1 MPEAKK
7 KRRKSQKQRRAMRR
21 YAIVLTALVAVIA
34 VLTGMTIAGRVNR
47 ADPLDVQPSDIR
59 DDGSLRV
66 YLKSLA
72 RPDALG
78 LTLDGTYTVES
89 DAGFRFARGTEL
101 TVAVSESDLLLS
113 VGGLTIDMGPSFT
126 LTRHAAED
134 GSETNGLYIHE
145 SERDALYAGDLK
157 LVNSGQGIDAYLTIP
172 IEDYLYGVVAY
183 EMSDS
188 FPLEAL
194 KAQAIAART
203 YAMRAKW
210 NAGSREYDVVDTTAD
225 QVYKG
230 YDPIY
235 TRVIQAVNETRGVVG
250 MANGTFA
257 GCYYTA
263 SNGGQVASAKQIWGG
278 SGAEYIEMKDDPYDL
293 ENPSSVVKRARVER
307 KIAADSELARALAE
321 AASEQLATMGLSD
334 DYGDIRIDEITSITP
349 ADPDC
354 EGSRMYSAMEF
365 KMKLSG
371 RRWQEVAEATPPEA
385 TIGEASPAAAA
396 PTPALTTTPIA
407 WDAPAAPTASPE
419 PTKPVPV
426 LGEFEP
432 LADEITV
439 KIRTYGVLETM
450 LNLSINKTDVEIFSV
465 EADDTGFTICSRRF
479 GHGVGMSQRGAQTM
493 AGAYEKTAE
502 DILAFYY
509 PGMALYRIDW
519 QEKALTKIAALPES
533 VGRARAKPT
542 PKPTQAPLPALKSGE
557 WYATVQLET
566 ASSSLNVREQ
576 PGTTARILGTLSKGD
591 RVIVVRDA
599 GDGWYEIR
607 TVELSGYVKGDYIR
621 KE

>member
-1 MPEAKK
+1 MPKMK
-7 KRRKSQKQRRAMRR
+7 NKRRKSQKQRRAMRR
-21 YAIVLTALVAVIA
+21 YAVVLTVLVAIIA
-34 VLTGMTIAGRVNR
+34 VLTGMTISDRNR
-47 ADPLDVQPSDIR
+47 ADPLDALPSDIR
-59 DDGSLRV
+59 DDGLLRV

-78 LTLDGTYTVES
+78 LTLDGVYTVES

-101 TVAVSESDLLLS
+101 TVAVNKSSLLLS
-113 VGGLTIDMGPSFT
+113 AGGLTIDMGPSFT
-126 LTRHAAED
+126 LTRHAPED
-134 GSETNGLYIHE
+134 GIEANGLYIHE
-145 SERDALYAGDLK
+145 SEKDALYAGDLK
-157 LVNSGQGIDAYLTIP
+157 LVNSGQGIDAYLTIQV
-172 IEDYLYGVVAY
+172 EDYLYGVVAY

-194 KAQAIAART
+194 KAQAVAART

-230 YDPIY
+230 FDPIY
-235 TRVIQAVNETRGVVG
+235 TRVIQAVDETCGIVG

-263 SNGGQVASAKQIWGG
+263 SNGGQVASAAQIWGG

-307 KIAADSELARALAE
+307 KPAADSELTRALAE
-321 AASEQLATMGLSD
+321 AASEPLATMGLSD
-334 DYGDIRIDEITSITP
+334 DYGDIRIDEILSITP
-349 ADPDC
+349 IDPDC

-371 RRWQEVAEATPPEA
+371 RRWQEPPAATPAEATPDA
-385 TIGEASPAAAA
+385 VQTAA
-396 PTPALTTTPIA
+396 PIA
-407 WDAPAAPTASPE
+407 WDASAAQATSSE
-419 PTKPVPV
+419 PTTSVPV
-426 LGEFEP
+426 LGDFEE
-432 LADEITV
+432 LAEEVTV
-439 KIRTYGVLETM
+439 KIRTYGVLEAM

-465 EADDTGFTICSRRF
+465 EADDSGFTICSRRF

-493 AGAYEKTAE
+493 AGAYGKTAE
-502 DILAFYY
+502 DILTFYY
-509 PGMALYRIDW
+509 PGMMLYRIDW
-519 QEKALTKIAALPES
+519 QEKTLTKIEALPES
-533 VGRARAKPT
+533 VGHARAKPT
-542 PKPTQAPLPALKSGE
+542 PKPTQAPLPALKRGE
-557 WYATVQLET
+557 WYASVDLET

-599 GDGWYEIR
+599 GDGWYEIQ
-607 TVELSGYVKGDYIR
+607 TVELSGYVKGDYIK

>member
-1 MPEAKK
+1 MPETKR
-7 KRRKSQKQRRAMRR
+7 KRRKSQKQRRAMKC

-47 ADPLDVQPSDIR
+47 ADPLDALPSDVR

-78 LTLDGTYTVES
+78 LTLDGVYTVES

-101 TVAVSESDLLLS
+101 TVAVSKGNLLLTA
-113 VGGLTIDMGPSFT
+113 GGLTIDMGPSFT
-126 LTRHAAED
+126 LTRHAPED
-134 GSETNGLYIHE
+134 GNETNGLYIHE
-145 SERDALYAGDLK
+145 SEKDALYAGDLR
-157 LVNSGQGIDAYLTIP
+157 LVNSGQGIDAYLTIQV
-172 IEDYLYGVVAY
+172 EDYLYGVVAY

-194 KAQAIAART
+194 KAQAVAART

-235 TRVIQAVNETRGVVG
+235 TRVIQAVDETRGIVG

-263 SNGGQVASAKQIWGG
+263 SNGGQIASAKQIWGG
-278 SGAEYIEMKDDPYDL
+278 TGAEYIEMKDDPYDL

-307 KIAADSELARALAE
+307 KPEADGELTRALAE

-349 ADPDC
+349 VDPDC

-371 RRWQEVAEATPPEA
+371 RRWQEVAVATPAEATPD
-385 TIGEASPAAAA
+385 AAQ
-396 PTPALTTTPIA
+396 TTTPIP
-407 WDAPAAPTASPE
+407 WDAPAAPTASPA
-419 PTKPVPV
+419 PTKPAPV
-426 LGEFEP
+426 LGDFEA
-432 LADEITV
+432 LADEVTV

-493 AGAYEKTAE
+493 AGAYGKTAE
-502 DILAFYY
+502 DILTFYY

-519 QEKALTKIAALPES
+519 QEKALTRIEALPES
-533 VGRARAKPT
+533 VGHARAKPT

-557 WYATVQLET
+557 RYAKVDLET

-576 PGTTARILGTLSKGD
+576 PGTTARIIGTLSKGD

>member
-1 MPEAKK
+1 MPETKK
-7 KRRKSQKQRRAMRR
+7 KRKRSQKQRRAMKR
-21 YAIVLTALVAVIA
+21 YAVVLTALVAVIA

-47 ADPLDVQPSDIR
+47 ADPLDALPSDIR

-78 LTLDGTYTVES
+78 LTLDGIYTVES

-101 TVAVSESDLLLS
+101 TVAVNRNNLLLS
-113 VGGLTIDMGPSFT
+113 TGGLTIDMGPSFT
-126 LTRHAAED
+126 LTRHAPED
-134 GSETNGLYIHE
+134 GNNTNGLYIHE
-145 SERDALYAGDLK
+145 SERDALYAGDLR
-157 LVNSGQGIDAYLTIP
+157 LVNSGQGIDAYLTISM
-172 IEDYLYGVVAY
+172 EDYLYGVVAY

-194 KAQAIAART
+194 KAQAVAART

-235 TRVIQAVNETRGVVG
+235 TRVIQAVNETRGIVG

-307 KIAADSELARALAE
+307 KPAANGDLTRALAE

-349 ADPDC
+349 VDPDC
-354 EGSRMYSAMEF
+354 EGSRMFYAMEF

-371 RRWQEVAEATPPEA
+371 RRWQEVSQATPTDA
-385 TIGEASPAAAA
+385 TSAQATPTAA
-396 PTPALTTTPIA
+396 PTATPIA
-407 WDAPAAPTASPE
+407 WDAPAAPTASPQ
-419 PTKPVPV
+419 PTRPAPV
-426 LGEFEP
+426 LGEFEA
-432 LADEITV
+432 LTDEITV

-450 LNLSINKTDVEIFSV
+450 LNLSINRTDVEIFSV

-502 DILAFYY
+502 DILTFYY

-519 QEKALTKIAALPES
+519 QEKALTRIEALPES
-533 VGRARAKPT
+533 VGHARAKPT

-557 WYATVQLET
+557 WYARVNLET

-591 RVIVVRDA
+591 RVIVIRDA

>member
-1 MPEAKK
+1 MPETKK
-7 KRRKSQKQRRAMRR
+7 KRRKSKKQRRAMRR
-21 YAIVLTALVAVIA
+21 YAVVLTALIAVLA
-34 VLTGMTIAGRVNR
+34 VLTGMTLSDRNR
-47 ADPLDVQPSDIR
+47 ADPLDALPSDIR
-59 DDGSLRV
+59 DDGLLRV

-78 LTLDGTYTVES
+78 LTLDGVYTVES

-101 TVAVSESDLLLS
+101 SVAVSKENLLLS

-126 LTRHAAED
+126 LTRHAPED

-145 SERDALYAGDLK
+145 SEKDALYAGDLK
-157 LVNSGQGIDAYLTIP
+157 LVNSGSGIDAYLTIQ

-194 KAQAIAART
+194 KAQAVAART

-235 TRVIQAVNETRGVVG
+235 TRVIQAVDETRGIVG

-263 SNGGQVASAKQIWGG
+263 SNGGQVASAAQIWGG

-307 KIAADSELARALAE
+307 KPAADGELTRALAE

-334 DYGDIRIDEITSITP
+334 DYGDIRIDEIISITP
-349 ADPDC
+349 VDPDC

-371 RRWQEVAEATPPEA
+371 RRWQEVLEATPAEATPD
-385 TIGEASPAAAA
+385 AA
-396 PTPALTTTPIA
+396 PTATPLA
-407 WDAPAAPTASPE
+407 WSASAAPTISPEPTASPE
-419 PTKPVPV
+419 PTKPAPV
-426 LGEFEP
+426 LGDFEA
-432 LADEITV
+432 LSDEITV
-439 KIRTYGVLETM
+439 KIRTYGMLESI
-450 LNLSINKTDVEIFSV
+450 LDLSINKTDVEIFSV
-465 EADDTGFTICSRRF
+465 ETDDTGFTICSRRF

-493 AGAYEKTAE
+493 AGEYGKTAE

-509 PGMALYRIDW
+509 PGMALYQIDW

-533 VGRARAKPT
+533 VGHARAKPT
-542 PKPTQAPLPALKSGE
+542 PKPTQAPLPALESGE
-557 WYATVQLET
+557 WYASVELET

-576 PGTTARILGTLSKGD
+576 PSTTARILGTLSKDD

-607 TVELSGYVKGDYIR
+607 TVELSGYVKGDYIK